1 VFAGNE
7 LLRRG
12 LDTMLRQVTSVGAV
26 THSAI
31 DDATDIMIIAGTAE
45 QLTSW
50 VALKSHAKAL
60 MLLDDGQ
67 AADLSFA
74 ATTCADGV
82 LLLSELTVD
91 ALRNALTLVAEGQ
104 LPIPA
109 ALARRLLSQTAEP
122 SRPKHRPVK
131 LTNREGSTL
140 ALLAEGLSNRQI
152 ARRLGISEHGAKR
165 LVASV
170 LLKLD
175 APNRTSAV
183 VTAIKVGLLNSPV
196 P

>member
-1 VFAGNE
+1 
-7 LLRRG
+7 
-12 LDTMLRQVTSVGAV
+12 VGAV
-26 THSAI
+26 SHSTI
-31 DDATDIMIIAGTAE
+31 DDATDIVIIAGTAA

-50 VALKSHAKAL
+50 AALKSQAKVL
-60 MLLDDGQ
+60 LLLDDRQ
-67 AADLSFA
+67 AADPSFT

-82 LLLSELTVD
+82 LLQSELTVD
-91 ALRNALTLVAEGQ
+91 TLRDTLTLIAEGQ
-104 LPIPA
+104 MPIPA
-109 ALARRLLSQTAEP
+109 VLARRLLNQTADP
-122 SRPKHRPVK
+122 SRARHRPVK

-183 VTAIKVGLLNSPV
+183 VIAIKVGLLNSPV
-196 P
+196 L